1 MFDASHEWRTNLFTN
16 RKDMAKVCGL
26 PSVVKVCTS
35 MLGVKIG
42 HRKVVGPLAVV
53 NVVTQI
59 GTSQVHIVHS
69 LLL

>member
-1 MFDASHEWRTNLFTN
+1 MLHMSGGQIYLLIA
-16 RKDMAKVCGL
+16 KDMAKVCGL

-35 MLGVKIG
+35 MLCVKIG